1 MLVGTFV
8 PDGTSVTAGVPLTSG
23 FTVTSEEAVGFVVAV
38 GFAVAT
44 GFFVVTGFLVVAGF
58 FVVFFAATVILQL
71 YFFFPI
77 TACTFAE
84 PFFKPF
90 TVQPVLLFLVIF
102 TYFFPFETFHLTLFL
117 LFLSFTLT
125 VFPTVTFALF
135 AILVFFAASANVSIC
150 TLEIISDAVTI
161 PVRHRLISFFVL
173 FFIIILTSAHFFAYQ
188 VCVRCAHTQILCV
201 KNIIFHTMVPLF

>member
-1 MLVGTFV
+1 MVTAAVSAGFSVAPIVAVGA
-8 PDGTSVTAGVPLTSG
+8 GVTAGFSDTVWLGVTAGSVVGVSVVTG
-23 FTVTSEEAVGFVVAV
+23 FFVAV
-38 GFAVAT
+38 GFFVA
-44 GFFVVTGFLVVAGF
+44 AGF

-117 LFLSFTLT
+117 
-125 VFPTVTFALF
+125 
-135 AILVFFAASANVSIC
+135 
-150 TLEIISDAVTI
+150 
-161 PVRHRLISFFVL
+161 
-173 FFIIILTSAHFFAYQ
+173 
-188 VCVRCAHTQILCV
+188 
-201 KNIIFHTMVPLF
+201 FH